1 MNNAARRK
9 FDCWRLGL
17 CALLLV
23 LSPRFA
29 WSQSCAFTT
38 SNINFG
44 VVSTISGA
52 PADATGTIG
61 VTCTGFST
69 ATVRLCLSLGA
80 PGGSTFTQRYL
91 SGPSGNKLTANIYSD
106 ASHQTIWGSYYS
118 SGSPPLVQLDLP
130 VTAGSA
136 STNVTMYGRIDANQ
150 VSAVVGSYTL
160 PFTTNDTLFAYSG
173 YTGTPPSC
181 SSFTSPNGRTALTLS
196 ATVIADCNIVAAP
209 LAFPAASLL
218 NQPLQATSTV
228 QVTCVSGAPYTVAL
242 DGGTT
247 PGGTVAMRK
256 LALQSGAAT
265 VDYQLYTDAARTKPW
280 GDGTNG
286 TTTNTGTGVG
296 SSQSFVVYGV
306 VPAQTSQPAGKYSDT
321 ITATVSF

>member
-1 MNNAARRK
+1 MHDAARRTL
-9 FDCWRLGL
+9 DWRRLAL
-17 CALLLV
+17 CALLLAV
-23 LSPRFA
+23 LPRIA
-29 WSQSCAFTT
+29 WSQSCTFTT
-38 SNINFG
+38 SNISFG
-44 VVSTISGA
+44 AVSTISGV
-52 PADATGTIG
+52 PADAAGTLG
-61 VTCTGFST
+61 VSCTGFST

-80 PGGSTFTQRYL
+80 PAGTTFTQRSL
-91 SGPSGNKLTANIYSD
+91 SGPSSNKLTANIYSD
-106 ASHQTIWGSYYS
+106 ASHQTAWGSYYS

-136 STNVTMYGRIDANQ
+136 STNVTMYGRVDANQ
-150 VSAVVGSYTL
+150 LSAIVGSYTL
-160 PFTTNDTLFAYSG
+160 TFTTNDTLFAYSG

-181 SSFTSPNGRTALTLS
+181 TSFISPSGRTSFTLS
-196 ATVIADCNIVAAP
+196 ANVVADCNIVAAP

-247 PGGTVAMRK
+247 AGGTVAMRK
-256 LALQSGAAT
+256 LGLQSGAAT
-265 VDYQLYTDAARTKPW
+265 VDYQLYTDAARTQPW

-296 SSQSFVVYGV
+296 SSQSFVVYGQ
-306 VPAQTSQPAGKYSDT
+306 VPAQPSKPAGTYSDT